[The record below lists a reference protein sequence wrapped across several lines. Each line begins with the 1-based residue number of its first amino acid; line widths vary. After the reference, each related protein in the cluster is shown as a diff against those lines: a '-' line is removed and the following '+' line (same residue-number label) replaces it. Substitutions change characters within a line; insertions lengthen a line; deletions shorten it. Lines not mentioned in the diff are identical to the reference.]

1 MSKPPG
7 MIAQRP
13 GHPPPNKI
21 KAPPPLAKKPR
32 KIVTKSPEPAPDTPQ
47 PTVDPAGTLKRS
59 YPWNEVTKQNFLSEQ
74 ANPPASDRPGRKGGK
89 FFI

>member
-1 MSKPPG
+1 MPKPPG

-13 GHPPPNKI
+13 APPNKI

-32 KIVTKSPEPAPDTPQ
+32 KIATKSPEPAPDTPQ

>member
-1 MSKPPG
+1 M
-7 MIAQRP
+7 
-13 GHPPPNKI
+13 
-21 KAPPPLAKKPR
+21 
-32 KIVTKSPEPAPDTPQ
+32 TKSPEPAPDTPQ
-47 PTVDPAGTLKRS
+47 PTADPAGTLKRS

>member
-13 GHPPPNKI
+13 
-21 KAPPPLAKKPR
+21 APPPPTKQKLRR
-32 KIVTKSPEPAPDTPQ
+32 KIATKSPEPAPDTPQ